1 MTRRFKFLIAAS
13 LAVTG
18 ICLGVICYARPSADT
33 MANWDGFDSLPKRGD
48 GKVGIIRKTGEP
60 PASDS
65 ASADEAELVA
75 LKPYSPE
82 WWSVRDAI
90 DRTAD
95 VQLARKLIIC
105 RGCLPS
111 EPNDQMGVIAT
122 R

>member
-13 LAVTG
+13 LVVTG
-18 ICLGVICYARPSADT
+18 SCLGVICYARPSADT
-33 MANWDGFDSLPKRGD
+33 MVSWDGFDSLPKRGD

-60 PASDS
+60 SASDS
-65 ASADEAELVA
+65 VSADEAELVA

-95 VQLARKLIIC
+95 EQLARKLIIC

-111 EPNDQMGVIAT
+111 EPDDQVGVIAT

>member
-1 MTRRFKFLIAAS
+1 MTRRFKCLIAAS

-18 ICLGVICYARPSADT
+18 SCLGVICYARPSADT
-33 MANWDGFDSLPKRGD
+33 MVSRDAFDSLPKRGD
-48 GKVGIIRKTGEP
+48 GKVGIIRKASEP
-60 PASDS
+60 AASDS
-65 ASADEAELVA
+65 ALADEAELVA

-95 VQLARKLIIC
+95 EQLARKLIIC

>member
-13 LAVTG
+13 LVVTG
-18 ICLGVICYARPSADT
+18 SCLGVICYARPSADT
-33 MANWDGFDSLPKRGD
+33 MASWDGFDSLPKRGD

-65 ASADEAELVA
+65 ASAEAELVA

-95 VQLARKLIIC
+95 EQLARKLIIC

-111 EPNDQMGVIAT
+111 EPDDQVGVIAT